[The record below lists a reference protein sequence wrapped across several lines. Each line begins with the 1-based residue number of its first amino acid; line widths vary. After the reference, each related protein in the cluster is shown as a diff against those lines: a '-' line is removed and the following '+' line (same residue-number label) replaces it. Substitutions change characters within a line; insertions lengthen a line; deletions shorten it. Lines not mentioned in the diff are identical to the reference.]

1 MQAQPQIS
9 VRFAELDFLTANH
22 VHGPE
27 SFDFVKTKFEAAASI
42 KKRKKPD
49 VAAAGQV
56 MRGYL
61 DDSYDDEED
70 NFVREFEEGAY
81 LVRQCDK
88 HHNSYNSTPNLA
100 EKGHKNG

>member
-1 MQAQPQIS
+1 MQAQTHIS
-9 VRFAELDFLTANH
+9 VRFAELDFLTRNH

-61 DDSYDDEED
+61 DGSYDDDED
-70 NFVREFEEGAY
+70 NFVREFRELLSKLNITTSKEY
-81 LVRQCDK
+81 LQ
-88 HHNSYNSTPNLA
+88 N
-100 EKGHKNG
+100 EKRVLVV